1 MERTESLLVSFEG
14 TSGPMGDNEQKQD
27 QQKPPPPPPPIL
39 NQIVF
44 AVVALGA
51 ILSPVLLLSGSGWLA
66 DGVARILSGESII
79 VALGIK
85 PATAPQ
91 DKTGGGTTETDGL
104 ELPPVDFAEVFRF
117 DITPDWIV
125 TRWPRVTAS
134 LSAIQLQGY
143 RVPLV
148 TGIAE
153 DDLAGTVTYYF
164 NAAREVQRITF
175 EGTTGTPNRLLA
187 FLSSYYGFVY
197 RPTNNPSVYLFVVPE
212 EGSRG
217 ETHSYVWIRPAP
229 VFQVQERHQ
238 RFEVSLVIERPRN

>member
-1 MERTESLLVSFEG
+1 
-14 TSGPMGDNEQKQD
+14 MGDNDQKQD
-27 QQKPPPPPPPIL
+27 QPKPPPPPPPVL
-39 NQIVF
+39 NQVIL
-44 AVVALGA
+44 AVIALGA
-51 ILSPVLLLSGSGWLA
+51 ILSPVLLLYGSGHIA
-66 DGVARILSGESII
+66 DGVARILSGEPI
-79 VALGIK
+79 VAALGVR

-91 DKTGGGTTETDGL
+91 DKPAAAGGENTF
-104 ELPPVDFAEVFRF
+104 ELQPVDFGEVFRF

-164 NAAREVQRITF
+164 NASRQLQRITF

-187 FLSSYYGFVY
+187 FLSTYYGFVY

-229 VFQVQERHQ
+229 VFQANERHH
-238 RFEVSLVIERPRN
+238 RFDVSLVIERPTG

>member
-1 MERTESLLVSFEG
+1 MVWL
-14 TSGPMGDNEQKQD
+14 MGDEHKQD
-27 QQKPPPPPPPIL
+27 QSKPPPPPPPVL
-39 NQIVF
+39 NQVIF
-44 AVVALGA
+44 AVVALVA

-66 DGVARILSGESII
+66 DGVARVLSGESII

-85 PATAPQ
+85 PSGNPQ
-91 DKTGGGTTETDGL
+91 GKVAESTGGSRDL

-164 NAAREVQRITF
+164 NAARQLQRITF
-175 EGTTGTPNRLLA
+175 EGTTGTPNRLLV
-187 FLSSYYGFVY
+187 FLSTYYGFVY
-197 RPTNNPSVYLFVVPE
+197 RPTNNPGVYLFVVPE

-229 VFQVQERHQ
+229 VFQREDKHQ
-238 RFEVSLVIERPRN
+238 RFEISLVIERPRN

>member
-1 MERTESLLVSFEG
+1 
-14 TSGPMGDNEQKQD
+14 MGDEQKQD
-27 QQKPPPPPPPIL
+27 QSKPPPPPPPVL
-39 NQIVF
+39 NQVIF
-44 AVVALGA
+44 ATVALAA
-51 ILSPVLLLSGSGWLA
+51 ILSPILLLSGSGWLA
-66 DGVARILSGESII
+66 DGVARVLSGESIV

-85 PATAPQ
+85 PAAGPQ
-91 DKTGGGTTETDGL
+91 GKAAEGDGGNGDL

-164 NAAREVQRITF
+164 NSARQLQRITF
-175 EGTTGTPNRLLA
+175 EGTTGAPNRLLF
-187 FLSSYYGFVY
+187 FLSTYYGFVY
-197 RPTNNPSVYLFVVPE
+197 RPTNNPGVYLFVVPE

-217 ETHSYVWIRPAP
+217 ETHSYVWIRPAA
-229 VFQVQERHQ
+229 VFQTQERHQ
-238 RFEVSLVIERPRN
+238 RFAVSLVIERPHT